1 MKSKSLLLV
10 IGTLLAIALF
20 GFLVL
25 SDKVITIGMPE
36 KVAETPAQTTKEAQA
51 PTASN
56 QQQPATDVARPAQEP
71 IAKEATINEQQV
83 NVVNEQSTPAVE
95 KTTEGQAQTT
105 VTPPATEVQ
114 TVPVKPTPAAAEDTT
129 ITPPATTQSSEK
141 AETTKETK
149 KQPIKIQN
157 PLSYKNI
164 NLGLDLKG
172 GVSIVYQADV
182 ANPSKQ
188 DMDSAVELLRRRLN
202 AKNYTEAEVSLQG
215 SNRIR
220 VEIPGIGDPN
230 QAVNEIGRTAELKFY
245 GLTKEQEQAI
255 KESSRNDAEALLKN
269 MGIEPTYEQISQLAY
284 MNYVKGIQDKG
295 DLVLRGK
302 DIESAAKS
310 FEQTAQVGPM
320 EPVIMLKMTSEGA
333 KKFADATR
341 KYKGSYIA
349 ILLDNDM
356 LSIPKV
362 NDEIDAGT
370 AVITGMNSEKEA
382 TTTAEL
388 INSGALPFKLKDIQ
402 RTAIEARL
410 GQDAL
415 AGSIFAGIV
424 GAGFIVLF
432 MVVIFRFPG
441 LVADMALMAY
451 VFLVLAVYSLFD
463 VTLTLPGIAGM
474 ILSVGIAVDANVI
487 IFSRIKEELNAG
499 KTTRAAI
506 TAGFHKAMNAV
517 MDGNVA
523 AFIIAL
529 ILYWQGTGP
538 IKGFGQT
545 LMIGILVSLFTAIV
559 VTRYLLNAF
568 VDLGVKNPT
577 LYGAKRKL
585 LTVGDLNKK

>member
-10 IGTLLAIALF
+10 IGTLLVVALL

-25 SDKVITIGMPE
+25 SDKVINIGMLN
-36 KVAETPAQTTKEAQA
+36 KTAEAPTQATKEITA
-51 PTASN
+51 PTTSN
-56 QQQPATDVARPAQEP
+56 QQQTTTDVARPAQEP
-71 IAKEATINEQQV
+71 IARESTINEQQV
-83 NVVNEQSTPAVE
+83 TVENGQSAPVVD

-105 VTPPATEVQ
+105 ETPPTSEVETAPAATED
-114 TVPVKPTPAAAEDTT
+114 TKTTPS
-129 ITPPATTQSSEK
+129 ATTQ
-141 AETTKETK
+141 TTTDKKEVTK
-149 KQPIKIQN
+149 IQIQN
-157 PLSYKNI
+157 PLSHKNI

-182 ANPSKQ
+182 TNPSKQ
-188 DMDSAVELLRRRLN
+188 DMESAVELLRRRLN

-295 DLVLRGK
+295 ELVLRGK
-302 DIESAAKS
+302 DIESANKS
-310 FEQTAQVGPM
+310 LEQTAQVGPM
-320 EPVIMLKMTSEGA
+320 EPVIMLKMTSDGA

-349 ILLDNDM
+349 ILLDNDR
-356 LSIPKV
+356 LSMPKV

-370 AVITGMNSEKEA
+370 AVITGMDSEKEA
-382 TTTAEL
+382 TITAEL

-415 AGSIFAGIV
+415 AGSVFAGIV

-441 LVADMALMAY
+441 LVADMALIGY
-451 VFLVLAVYSLFD
+451 VFLVLAVYSLFN

-474 ILSVGIAVDANVI
+474 ILSIGIAVDANVI

-585 LTVGDLNKK
+585 MTVGDLNKK